1 MCLIFKRSNTA
12 AITDD
17 MKLEPWSLS
26 ISSGIPNLEK
36 NLAQCLCYCPGVN
49 LLERYGFWVTSCEI
63 HEC

>member
-1 MCLIFKRSNTA
+1 MCLIFKRLNTA

-17 MKLEPWSLS
+17 IKLEPWSLS

-36 NLAQCLCYCPGVN
+36 TWHNASATVLASIFLRGMAS
-49 LLERYGFWVTSCEI
+49 GVTSCKI

>member
-36 NLAQCLCYCPGVN
+36 TWRNASATVLVSIFLRGMASG
-49 LLERYGFWVTSCEI
+49 
-63 HEC
+63 